1 MGSVV
6 SVSYTGEFNGRTLEG
21 ITVTAVTGDVP
32 EELSLR
38 NLSYTVSGEI
48 TGSTSNTITVLT
60 TDGVSLTFHTD
71 EADNTSTG
79 GLLTGSSVK
88 ITYNPADSRDS
99 NIYNSLKI
107 EDA

>member
-1 MGSVV
+1 MGSGV

-48 TGSTSNTITVLT
+48 TGSTSNTITLLT
-60 TDGVSLTFHTD
+60 ADGVSLTFRTD
-71 EADNTSTG
+71 AADNTSTG